1 MRHTQGSTTQQPTIL
16 LVDDE
21 EFLRRLLAR
30 VLDGAG
36 FDVVQAE
43 NGAAALKAVVG
54 LDGALRLVVTDI
66 HMPVMNG
73 IEFAREFRPH
83 HPAVPVLF
91 ITGRD
96 PGITDDPAYFDGH
109 LLRKPFRS
117 DAFLAA
123 VGRLLSDGSESLG
136 QDHSVA

>member
-1 MRHTQGSTTQQPTIL
+1 MRPNQDPTIQQPTIL

-21 EFLRRLLAR
+21 KFLRRLLAR

-36 FDVVQAE
+36 FDVIEAE
-43 NGAAALKAVVG
+43 NGAAALRAAVG

-73 IEFAREFRPH
+73 IEFARELRPH

-109 LLRKPFRS
+109 LLRKPFRNET
-117 DAFLAA
+117 FLAA
-123 VGRLLSDGSESLG
+123 VGRLLGDGSESLG
-136 QDHSVA
+136 RDHSVA

>member
-1 MRHTQGSTTQQPTIL
+1 MRDNRDPTTPQPTIL

-30 VLDGAG
+30 VLGGAG
-36 FDVVQAE
+36 FDVIEAE
-43 NGAAALKAVVG
+43 NGAAALRAAGG
-54 LDGALRLVVTDI
+54 LNGALRLVVTDI

-96 PGITDDPAYFDGH
+96 TGITDDPAYFDGH

-117 DAFLAA
+117 ETFLAA
-123 VGRLLSDGSESLG
+123 VDRLLGAGPESPG
-136 QDHSVA
+136 RDHSLA

>member
-1 MRHTQGSTTQQPTIL
+1 MPYNQDPTTQQPTIL

-30 VLDGAG
+30 MLAGAG
-36 FDVVQAE
+36 FDVIEAE
-43 NGAAALKAVVG
+43 NGAAALRAAVG
-54 LDGALRLVVTDI
+54 MDGTLRLVVTDI

-83 HPAVPVLF
+83 HPEVPVLF
-91 ITGRD
+91 ITGRE
-96 PGITDDPAYFDGH
+96 PGITDDPAFFDGH

-117 DAFLAA
+117 EAFLAA
-123 VGRLLSDGSESLG
+123 VGQLLGDGSESLRR
-136 QDHSVA
+136 DHSVA

>member
-1 MRHTQGSTTQQPTIL
+1 MRHDQDPTTQQPTIL

-30 VLDGAG
+30 MLGGAG
-36 FDVVQAE
+36 FDVIEAE
-43 NGAAALKAVVG
+43 NGAAALRAVVG
-54 LDGALRLVVTDI
+54 LEGVLRLVVTDI

-91 ITGRD
+91 MTGKGPD
-96 PGITDDPAYFDGH
+96 VTDDPAYFDGH

-117 DAFLAA
+117 EVFLAA
-123 VGRLLSDGSESLG
+123 ISRLLGAGSESLER
-136 QDHSVA
+136 DHSVA

>member
-1 MRHTQGSTTQQPTIL
+1 MPYNQDPTTQQPTIL

-30 VLDGAG
+30 VLGGAG

-43 NGAAALKAVVG
+43 NGAAALRAAVG
-54 LDGALRLVVTDI
+54 LDGTLRLVVTDI

-73 IEFAREFRPH
+73 IEFAREFRPD
-83 HPAVPVLF
+83 HPTVPVLF

-96 PGITDDPAYFDGH
+96 SAITDDPAYFDGH

-117 DAFLAA
+117 EAFLAA
-123 VGRLLSDGSESLG
+123 VSRLLGAGSESLG
-136 QDHSVA
+136 RDHSVA

>member
-1 MRHTQGSTTQQPTIL
+1 MPHSQDPTTLQPTIL

-30 VLDGAG
+30 VLAGAG

-43 NGAAALKAVVG
+43 NGAAALRAAVG
-54 LDGALRLVVTDI
+54 LDEALKLVVTDI
-66 HMPVMNG
+66 RMPVMNG

-91 ITGRD
+91 ITGRETSL
-96 PGITDDPAYFDGH
+96 TDDPAYFDGH

-117 DAFLAA
+117 ETFLAE
-123 VGRLLSDGSESLG
+123 VGRLLGKGSESLG
-136 QDHSVA
+136 RDHSVA

>member
-1 MRHTQGSTTQQPTIL
+1 MRNNHDPRTQQPTIL
-16 LVDDE
+16 VVDDE

-30 VLDGAG
+30 VLGAAG
-36 FDVVQAE
+36 FDVVEAE
-43 NGAAALKAVVG
+43 NGAAALRAAIG

-83 HPAVPVLF
+83 HPTVPVLF

-96 PGITDDPAYFDGH
+96 TGVTDDPAYFDGH

-117 DAFLAA
+117 EAFLAA
-123 VGRLLSDGSESLG
+123 VGRLLGDGSESLG
-136 QDHSVA
+136 RDHSMA

>member
-1 MRHTQGSTTQQPTIL
+1 MRHTQDSTAQQPTIL

-36 FDVVQAE
+36 FDVIQAE

-54 LDGALRLVVTDI
+54 LDGALRLVITDI

-73 IEFAREFRPH
+73 IEFAREFRPQ

-91 ITGRD
+91 ITGRES
-96 PGITDDPAYFDGH
+96 GIADDPADFDGH

-117 DAFLAA
+117 EAFLAA
-123 VGRLLSDGSESLG
+123 VGRLLGDGSESPG

>member
-1 MRHTQGSTTQQPTIL
+1 MRHTQDSTTQQPTIL

-30 VLDGAG
+30 VLHGAG

-54 LDGALRLVVTDI
+54 LDGALELVVTDI

-73 IEFAREFRPH
+73 IEFAREFRPRY
-83 HPAVPVLF
+83 PAVPVLF

-96 PGITDDPAYFDGH
+96 AGITDDPAFFDGH

-117 DAFLAA
+117 EAFLAA
-123 VGRLLSDGSESLG
+123 VARLLGNGSESLG
-136 QDHSVA
+136 RSHSVA

>member
-1 MRHTQGSTTQQPTIL
+1 MRHNQDPTTQQPTIL

-30 VLDGAG
+30 VLGGAG
-36 FDVVQAE
+36 FDVIEAE
-43 NGAAALKAVVG
+43 NGAAALRAVVG
-54 LDGALRLVVTDI
+54 LEGVLRLVVTDI

-83 HPAVPVLF
+83 HPAVPVVF
-91 ITGRD
+91 ITGKD
-96 PGITDDPAYFDGH
+96 PDVTDDPAYFDGH

-117 DAFLAA
+117 EVFLAA
-123 VGRLLSDGSESLG
+123 MSRLLGAGSESLER
-136 QDHSVA
+136 DHSVA

>member
-1 MRHTQGSTTQQPTIL
+1 MQYNQDPTTQQPTIL

-30 VLDGAG
+30 VLGGAG
-36 FDVVQAE
+36 FDVIEAE
-43 NGAAALKAVVG
+43 NGAAALRAVVG
-54 LDGALRLVVTDI
+54 LEGVLRLVVTDI

-73 IEFAREFRPH
+73 IEFAREFRPQ

-91 ITGRD
+91 ITGME

-117 DAFLAA
+117 EAFLAA
-123 VGRLLSDGSESLG
+123 VARLLGDGSESLG
-136 QDHSVA
+136 LDHSLA

>member
-1 MRHTQGSTTQQPTIL
+1 MRYHQDPTTQQPTIL

-30 VLDGAG
+30 VLGGAG
-36 FDVVQAE
+36 FDVVEAE
-43 NGAAALKAVVG
+43 NGAAALRAAVG

-96 PGITDDPAYFDGH
+96 ASLSDDPAYFDGH

-117 DAFLAA
+117 EVFLAA
-123 VGRLLSDGSESLG
+123 VTRLLAAGSESLG
-136 QDHSVA
+136 RDHSLA

>member
-1 MRHTQGSTTQQPTIL
+1 MRDNQDPTTQHPTIL

-30 VLDGAG
+30 VLGGAG
-36 FDVVQAE
+36 FDVIEAE
-43 NGAAALKAVVG
+43 NGAAALRAAVG
-54 LDGALRLVVTDI
+54 LDGALGLVVTDI
-66 HMPVMNG
+66 QMPVMNG

-96 PGITDDPAYFDGH
+96 TGLTDDPAYFDGH

-117 DAFLAA
+117 ETFLAA
-123 VGRLLSDGSESLG
+123 VGRLVGDGSESPG
-136 QDHSVA
+136 RDHSMA

>member
-1 MRHTQGSTTQQPTIL
+1 MRQNQDPTTQQPTIL

-36 FDVVQAE
+36 FDVIEAE
-43 NGAAALKAVVG
+43 NGAAALRAAAD
-54 LDGALRLVVTDI
+54 LEGALRLVVTDV

-73 IEFAREFRPH
+73 IEFAREFRPRY
-83 HPAVPVLF
+83 PAVPVLF

-96 PGITDDPAYFDGH
+96 AGITDDPAFFDGH

-117 DAFLAA
+117 EAFLAA
-123 VGRLLSDGSESLG
+123 VGRLLGNGSESLG
-136 QDHSVA
+136 RSHPVA